1 MGYDLRNDNMDNEMG
16 DDEVRG
22 SEVSQCQT
30 SVKWERL
37 YLSI

>member
-1 MGYDLRNDNMDNEMG
+1 MYDSRNDNMDEKMS

-30 SVKWERL
+30 SVEWERL

>member
-1 MGYDLRNDNMDNEMG
+1 MYDSRNDNMDDEMG

-30 SVKWERL
+30 PVEWENI